1 MINKQV
7 RLAARPDG
15 LPKDSDWEFTETP
28 VPEPGEDEVLV
39 KITHVSLDPAMRGW
53 MNPGMTYI
61 EGVELGDVMRAGTV
75 GIVEKSNSPA
85 LSVGDAVTGV
95 QGAQQYA
102 VAKPRELQKVDPSLA
117 PLERYLG
124 ILGMPGMTAYFGL
137 LHIGRP
143 EPGQTVVVSGAAGAV
158 GSAVG
163 QMAKA
168 KGCRA
173 VGIAGGP
180 EKCAYV
186 VDALGFDACIDYK
199 NENVRAGL
207 KAHCPD
213 RVDIYFDNVGG
224 EILDA
229 VLARLAMHARVV
241 ISGAISQYNKSK
253 FSGPNNYIALLSARA
268 RMEGFVVFDYAKQ
281 YGAAAVEIVK
291 WMNEGKLKTEEHV
304 IEGIENFPSAMLR
317 LFSGDKRGK
326 LVLAVAEG

>member
-7 RLAARPDG
+7 KLAARPEG
-15 LPKDSDWEFTETP
+15 LPKDSDWSFEEAP
-28 VPEPGEDEVLV
+28 VPEPGDGEVLV

-75 GIVEKSNSPA
+75 GVVQQSNTPA
-85 LSVGDAVTGV
+85 LQIGDAVTGV
-95 QGAQQYA
+95 QGVQQYA
-102 VAKPRELQKVDPSLA
+102 VANPKHLQKVDADLA

-137 LHIGRP
+137 LDIGRP

-163 QMAKA
+163 QIAKI

-173 VGIAGGP
+173 VGIAGGRD
-180 EKCAYV
+180 KCSYV
-186 VDALGFDACIDYK
+186 VDELGFDGCIDYK

-207 KAHCPD
+207 KELCPD

-229 VLARLAMHARVV
+229 VLARLAMRARVV
-241 ISGAISQYNKSK
+241 ISGAISQYNKAR

-281 YGAAAVEIVK
+281 YGQAAVEIAT
-291 WMNEGKLKTEEHV
+291 WMREGKLKTEEHV
-304 IEGIENFPSAMLR
+304 IEGIQNFPAAMLR

-326 LVLAVAEG
+326 LVLAVAED

>member
-1 MINKQV
+1 MTNKRV
-7 RLAARPDG
+7 KLAARPDG
-15 LPKDSDWEFTETP
+15 LPKDSDWELEEGP
-28 VPEPGEDEVLV
+28 IPEPGDGEVLV

-75 GIVEKSNSPA
+75 GIVQRSKAPE
-85 LSVGDAVTGV
+85 LREGDAVTGF
-95 QGAQQYA
+95 QGLQQYA
-102 VAKPRELQKVDPSLA
+102 VAKPKHLQKVDPTLA

-124 ILGMPGMTAYFGL
+124 LFGMPGMTAYFGL
-137 LHIGRP
+137 LDIGQP
-143 EPGQTVVVSGAAGAV
+143 QEGQTVVVSGAAGAV

-163 QMAKA
+163 QIARI

-180 EKCAYV
+180 EKCSFV
-186 VDALGFDACIDYK
+186 VDELGFDGAIDYK
-199 NENVRAGL
+199 NENVRARL
-207 KAHCPD
+207 KELCPD

-224 EILDA
+224 DILDA

-241 ISGAISQYNKSK
+241 ISGAISQYNNKK

-268 RMEGFVVFDYAKQ
+268 RMEGFVVFDYAKR
-281 YGAAAVEIVK
+281 YHEAAVEIAGWVA
-291 WMNEGKLKTEEHV
+291 EGRIKTEEHV
-304 IEGIENFPSAMLR
+304 IHGIQNFPSAILR

-326 LVLAVAEG
+326 LVLAVAED